1 MLAGRLGQEYIF
13 DGGIKMT
20 RGELLEVLTVEE
32 LAAFGLGMQ
41 QDKPA
46 SSLFGDAVN
55 DSCEDDLA
63 NC

>member
-1 MLAGRLGQEYIF
+1 
-13 DGGIKMT
+13 MT

-32 LAAFGLGMQ
+32 LAAFGLGME

-46 SSLFGDAVN
+46 RSLFGDAVN